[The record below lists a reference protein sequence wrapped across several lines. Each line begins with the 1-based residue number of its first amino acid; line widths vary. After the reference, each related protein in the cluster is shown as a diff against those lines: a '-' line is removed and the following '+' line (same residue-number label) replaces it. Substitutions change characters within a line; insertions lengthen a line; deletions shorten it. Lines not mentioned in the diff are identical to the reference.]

1 MFNIIQKGGVLLSEI
16 QIKELDKFYVHISKN
31 GDCLFGT
38 AFRGIL
44 QLYFNGEQFIK
55 DPLEFFENI
64 DDREGS
70 FDLLELFDLTKS
82 SSFLKAVRNFRRYIY
97 NCIIKF
103 LQKKN
108 YNAIFE
114 LFSITRIIDLFDFV
128 FYGNNSNIEEQTTYF
143 QERLFK
149 DVEMKYTPTDNKM
162 IEDKLINLLID
173 HFDKMKIEDY
183 DYTKSVGPEFWG
195 GMAELFFISNIFD
208 VVFYIVNEQTSEI
221 FNDPVGNSLV
231 SIDRSIPIYY
241 LGAHYD
247 SLKRDVIEKDSFNGV
262 KTEHQNYIDNGI
274 DSISDRTIKLI
285 KDSCTADVGKDFPQI
300 RPSTEL
306 PIKPIKP
313 SEILP
318 VKKSQVKQVD
328 TLTFDDIVEKFNII
342 KDKYSEIFKLG
353 FDIYFNPK
361 SMSDN
366 LDSNKNLEIVRNNK
380 KINMSLLDFL
390 DIIIKNEVLKPK
402 ILSNYYLPLRKLVS
416 ELTNYDLRAFTNSL
430 DEKSKK
436 DTLRLIILY
445 LEFYQTFI
453 GFNGKIPKQKQ

>member
-1 MFNIIQKGGVLLSEI
+1 MFKIIQKGGVLLSEN

-64 DDREGS
+64 DDRERS
-70 FDLLELFDLTKS
+70 FDLLELSDLTKS

-103 LQKKN
+103 LRKKN

-114 LFSITRIIDLFDFV
+114 LFSINTIIELFDFV
-128 FYGNNSNIEEQTTYF
+128 FYGSDSNREEQTTYF
-143 QERLFK
+143 RERLFK
-149 DVEMKYTPTDNKM
+149 DVNMKYTPTDNKM

-183 DYTKSVGPEFWG
+183 DYTESVGPEFWG
-195 GMAELFFISNIFD
+195 GMAELIFISNIFD
-208 VVFYIVNEQTSEI
+208 VVFYIVNKQTSEI

-262 KTEHQNYIDNGI
+262 KTEHQYYIDNGI

-285 KDSCTADVGKDFPQI
+285 KDSCTVDVGKDFPQI
-300 RPSTEL
+300 RPSVTEFSKVKDSSDF
-306 PIKPIKP
+306 PRITQIVKPKELSNVNKFP
-313 SEILP
+313 S
-318 VKKSQVKQVD
+318 KQAY
-328 TLTFDDIVEKFNII
+328 TSDDIIEKFNEIEDI
-342 KDKYSEIFKLG
+342 YSKILKLG
-353 FDIYFNPK
+353 FDIYHKPEIMINE
-361 SMSDN
+361 
-366 LDSNKNLEIVRNNK
+366 LDSKKNSEIITSDRKKLLLKDFISSIINKQVK
-380 KINMSLLDFL
+380 DFKILTDYYIPLYKLINELTDSIDVKSKNQDLR
-390 DIIIKNEVLKPK
+390 IIILF
-402 ILSNYYLPLRKLVS
+402 L
-416 ELTNYDLRAFTNSL
+416 YDH
-430 DEKSKK
+430 
-436 DTLRLIILY
+436 I
-445 LEFYQTFI
+445 TFI
-453 GFNGKIPKQKQ
+453 ALEGKIPKN